1 MPKERGVWVGL
12 SSLLWICIVNTG
24 TYLLVIRMTKVN
36 ISLDSNYFANQLLC
50 LGMLNLLLTSHS
62 VKTGV

>member
-1 MPKERGVWVGL
+1 MGGVVKSAL
-12 SSLLWICIVNTG
+12 DLYCKYRYI
-24 TYLLVIRMTKVN
+24 LLVIRMTKVN